1 MGNLANGFKNK
12 FVIAD
17 FICPY
22 QSGRNFF
29 APDYLIWMDT
39 IKKGR
44 YPTFDKSFEKPKKY
58 DLRITKKTY
67 NINSIVLN
75 IKNKMTH

>member
-1 MGNLANGFKNK
+1 
-12 FVIAD
+12 
-17 FICPY
+17 
-22 QSGRNFF
+22 
-29 APDYLIWMDT
+29 MDT